1 MARARLPWL
10 IPMALA
16 LVAGGS
22 GPAFAKGGTSNS
34 PYYFFSQ
41 PAIPRE
47 QALADLAQCGELAGM
62 AQPPGSDTQAYTPGL
77 IAAGVTGFLQ
87 GMERG
92 QQRRNVV
99 GAAFRK
105 CMAIKGYQRYA
116 MSKDEAKAMF
126 AGSWQDGQN
135 RLADAAV
142 APVGDHQ
149 RIDP

>member
-1 MARARLPWL
+1 LL
-10 IPMALA
+10 IAVALA
-16 LVAGGS
+16 LGAVVGD
-22 GPAFAKGGTSNS
+22 PAMANGGTSDA
-34 PYYFFSQ
+34 PYYFFNQSGI
-41 PAIPRE
+41 ARE
-47 QALADLAQCGELAGM
+47 QAVADLAECSELAGA
-62 AQPPGSDTQAYTPGL
+62 AQPLGSDTYAYTAGV

-92 QQRRNVV
+92 QQRRNMV

-126 AGSWQDGQN
+126 AGSWEDGRK

-142 APVGDHQ
+142 ASVGDHQ

>member
-1 MARARLPWL
+1 
-10 IPMALA
+10 
-16 LVAGGS
+16 
-22 GPAFAKGGTSNS
+22 
-34 PYYFFSQ
+34 
-41 PAIPRE
+41 
-47 QALADLAQCGELAGM
+47 M

-99 GAAFRK
+99 CAAFRK

>member
-1 MARARLPWL
+1 
-10 IPMALA
+10 
-16 LVAGGS
+16 
-22 GPAFAKGGTSNS
+22 
-34 PYYFFSQ
+34 
-41 PAIPRE
+41 
-47 QALADLAQCGELAGM
+47 M